1 MNRPQYIL
9 DTTFLISCTTVWRPE
24 QNHGGI
30 AVESIPRLCQIHSR
44 IIAPSNVEPVCF
56 LHFDFVLVH

>member
-1 MNRPQYIL
+1 MNTPQYIL

-30 AVESIPRLCQIHSR
+30 AFESISRLC
-44 IIAPSNVEPVCF
+44 
-56 LHFDFVLVH
+56 